1 MVSDINSAVHLF
13 QAALTPAFLL
23 TGTGITLSV
32 ISARLS
38 STIGRTREVYRSLKQ
53 FPDIPTHR
61 EELAILD
68 RCCLFCYRSF
78 LFCACS
84 ALFTCTLITFIF
96 AGHFLLG
103 SEKIIGIISW
113 LFITS
118 TSCLTIAIF
127 LLVYET
133 VLSKKLLF
141 FTTRG

>member
-1 MVSDINSAVHLF
+1 MSDINNAIHLF

-32 ISARLS
+32 ISARLA
-38 STIGRTREVYRSLKQ
+38 STIGRTREVYRSFKQ
-53 FPDIPTHR
+53 YPEIATHR
-61 EELAILD
+61 EELAVLD
-68 RCCLFCYRSF
+68 RCCLFCYRAF

-84 ALFTCTLITFIF
+84 ALFTSTLITFIF

-103 SEKIIGIISW
+103 PEEIIGIISW

-133 VLSKKLLF
+133 ILSKKLLF
-141 FTTRG
+141 FMTRG